1 MRVLYVG
8 RDRAKPDNFCPGSMV
23 CMSLVEKIEVSI
35 QVQDCSVLRRH
46 QRMPDWLNG
55 TPIYVDQDED
65 AVPLRG
71 TEAVRALQMLLS
83 NQAPQEE
90 EDAAPTRQAVS
101 SAVPRMQPM
110 TTREPSTRPPR
121 AEMIPHR
128 NNGDS
133 DVVRPDE
140 MADDELPPD
149 TMANG
154 ESNDNNAPIS
164 DGKVTDNDLQR
175 FMEARKQSP
184 AQPSPTM
191 TPQQ

>member
-8 RDRAKPDNFCPGSMV
+8 RDRANPESFCPGSMV
-23 CMSLVEKIEVSI
+23 CMSLVEKIQLPI

-55 TPIYVDQDED
+55 TPIYVDQSTD
-65 AVPLRG
+65 ATPLRG
-71 TEAVRALQMLLS
+71 TDAVRALQTILS
-83 NQAPQEE
+83 SQLPTEE
-90 EDAAPTRQAVS
+90 ENDPPPPPQS

-110 TTREPSTRPPR
+110 ATREPSARPPR
-121 AEMIPHR
+121 PDIVPPPVSNKQRE
-128 NNGDS
+128 
-133 DVVRPDE
+133 VVRPDDA
-140 MADDELPPD
+140 ADDDLPPD

-154 ESNDNNAPIS
+154 TTSNAPMR
-164 DGKVTDNDLQR
+164 DGKVTDDDLQR

-184 AQPSPTM
+184 ASAQPSS